1 MAEIDQQLPRP
12 SIKSFF
18 RKVNVKGILK
28 WTTYSLL
35 VMILFR
41 IVWSLVE
48 ELRNVHKIGKEVEEA
63 AEDMRTYQVSIWST
77 HVLYFS
83 YILLAIYATIKE
95 KYPLL
100 LSFAVVDL
108 ILDFIYLF
116 DCESILLYIFEISV
130 TIMCFVTAIY
140 YRFNQNV
147 PWNPF

>member
-12 SIKSFF
+12 SIKSVFQ
-18 RKVNVKGILK
+18 KVNVKGILK

-35 VMILFR
+35 VIILFR

-48 ELRNVHKIGKEVEEA
+48 ELRSVHKIEKEVKEAGEE
-63 AEDMRTYQVSIWST
+63 MRSYQVSIWST
-77 HVLYFS
+77 HVLYFA
-83 YILLAIYATIKE
+83 YILLAIYATVKE

-100 LSFAVVDL
+100 LSFSVVDL

-116 DCESILLYIFEISV
+116 DCEGILLFLFEIIV

-140 YRFNQNV
+140 YRFSQNI